1 MKKAWKMSSEATR
14 KSTLSLLKRY
24 LDSGNKPMKAGA
36 LAAKTAG
43 VSPGTVYAW
52 EKKAKT
58 TTKTTNKQTI
68 YFYTNWIQLIL
79 DNITEQTNN

>member
-1 MKKAWKMSSEATR
+1 MSAR
-14 KSTLSLLKRY
+14 V
-24 LDSGNKPMKAGA
+24 GGV
-36 LAAKTAG
+36 AA
-43 VSPGTVYAW
+43 
-52 EKKAKT
+52 